1 MKTILIILL
10 LIPFAARVQ
19 TPGLEFHASINYP
32 IASQTFP
39 GAGLGANVLFREEK
53 LVNFKIG
60 LEINYFHTW
69 DKVYYGGLNGD
80 HHYGVLSVPAM
91 VRFTTGEKHK
101 GFFEMGTYV
110 GIGFGQTETGYYS
123 YNNPQYDTYF
133 PGVVIT
139 PAIGLGGRFSL
150 SERIDLLLKPEFALT
165 MTEFDLN
172 DRLFETYYLYARFC
186 VGIHLKPRPK
196 RASKSNVIKIPPLHS
211 FNTTP

>member
-1 MKTILIILL
+1 MILL
-10 LIPFAARVQ
+10 FIPFGMRAQA
-19 TPGLEFHASINYP
+19 PGLEFHGSVNYP
-32 IASQTFP
+32 IADQTFP
-39 GAGLGANVLFREEK
+39 GAGLGTNILFREEK

-69 DKVYYGGLNGD
+69 AETNYGAKYGD

-110 GIGFGQTETGYYS
+110 GIGFGQSETGYYS
-123 YNNPQYDTYF
+123 FNQQYETYF

-139 PAIGLGGRFSL
+139 PAVGFGGRFSL

-165 MTEFDLN
+165 LTEFDLD
-172 DRLFETYYLYARFC
+172 DRLFETNYFYARFC

-196 RASKSNVIKIPPLHS
+196 RTSKSNVIKIEPLHH
-211 FNTTP
+211 